1 MINNK
6 NIRYASLIIAIL
18 LGLWWLSSLV
28 GSKEIT
34 SKTPAEASSNH
45 VSKPALTVNTVKPVR
60 AMLSQNVAANGSIA
74 AWQEAIIGA
83 ETSGLALK
91 EVLVNVGDNVRHG
104 QVLARFNDSTIQAD
118 LAQAAANVAES
129 KAAALEAA
137 GNANRARS
145 IQDTGAISKQQ
156 VEQLLSL
163 EASTQ
168 ARLQAMQA
176 ATQTQQVRLKQT
188 VLTAPD
194 SGIISTRTATV
205 GAVASS
211 GQELFRLIRQGRLEW
226 RAELTSN
233 DVGKIN
239 PGMAA
244 NFTLPDGTNLTGK
257 VRTTSP
263 IVDSQTRNAIVFV
276 DFNNPQ
282 NQAKVGMYA
291 RGSFVIGAK
300 EALVLPA
307 TAVVMK
313 DGFAYIMQVDAQKR
327 VRQIKIQTGSREAG
341 NVEIIGLEGNEDSDF
356 VTTGGAFL
364 ADGDSVNVVQSNQ
377 KTTP

>member
-1 MINNK
+1 MVNNK
-6 NIRYASLIIAIL
+6 NIRYTLLIGATL
-18 LGLWWLSSLV
+18 LGLWWLSTLI
-28 GSKEIT
+28 GSEDT
-34 SKTPAEASSNH
+34 APDTPAETASNH
-45 VSKPALTVNTVKPVR
+45 DSKPALTVNTVKPVR
-60 AMLSQNVAANGSIA
+60 AMLNQNVTANGSIA

-91 EVLVNVGDNVRHG
+91 EVLVNVGDNVKHG

-118 LAQAAANVAES
+118 LAQATANVAET

-137 GNANRARS
+137 GNATRARS
-145 IQDTGAISKQQ
+145 IQDSGAISKQQ

-163 EASTQ
+163 EATTQ

-176 ATQTQQVRLKQT
+176 AIQTQQVRLKQT

-194 SGIISTRTATV
+194 SGIISTRSATV

-226 RAELTSN
+226 RAELTSS
-233 DVGKIN
+233 DVSKIK
-239 PGMAA
+239 PGMTA

-276 DFNNPQ
+276 DFSNTG

-291 RGSFVIGAK
+291 RGSFVIGTK

-313 DGFAYIMQVDAQKR
+313 DGFAYVMQVDAQNK
-327 VRQIKIQTGSREAG
+327 VRQVKVQTGNREEG
-341 NVEIIGLEGNEDSDF
+341 NVEIIGLDEHENSQF
-356 VTTGGAFL
+356 VATGGAFL
-364 ADGDSVNVVQSNQ
+364 ADGDRVNVVQTNQ
-377 KTTP
+377 KTTQ

>member
-6 NIRYASLIIAIL
+6 NTRYALLIGATL
-18 LGLWWLSSLV
+18 LGLWWLSTLI
-28 GSKEIT
+28 GSEKTVPE
-34 SKTPAEASSNH
+34 TPAEAASNH

-60 AMLSQNVAANGSIA
+60 AMLNQNVAANGSIA

-91 EVLVNVGDNVRHG
+91 EVLVNVGDHVKRG

-118 LAQAAANVAES
+118 LAQATANVAET

-137 GNANRARS
+137 GNASRARS

-163 EASTQ
+163 EATTQ

-176 ATQTQQVRLKQT
+176 AIQTQQVRLKQT

-194 SGIISTRTATV
+194 SGIISTRSATV

-226 RAELTSN
+226 RAELTSS
-233 DVGKIN
+233 DVSKIK
-239 PGMAA
+239 PGMTA
-244 NFTLPDGTNLTGK
+244 NFTLPDGTNLIGK

-276 DFNNPQ
+276 DFANSA

-291 RGSFVIGAK
+291 RGRFVIGAK

-313 DGFAYIMQVDAQKR
+313 DGFAYVMQVDAQKK
-327 VRQIKIQTGSREAG
+327 VRQIKVQTGNREEG
-341 NVEIIGLEGNEDSDF
+341 NVEIIGLDEHENSQF
-356 VTTGGAFL
+356 VATGGAFL
-364 ADGDSVNVVQSNQ
+364 ADGDSVNVVQSNP
-377 KTTP
+377 KTAD

>member
-1 MINNK
+1 MKSNK
-6 NIRYASLIIAIL
+6 TIGYALLIGAVL
-18 LGLWWLSSLV
+18 LGLWWLSHII
-28 GSKEIT
+28 GSKETASNT
-34 SKTPAEASSNH
+34 SVEAASTDD
-45 VSKPALTVNTVKPVR
+45 SKAALTVNTVKPAR
-60 AMLSQNVAANGSIA
+60 AMLNQNVTANGSIA
-74 AWQEAIIGA
+74 AWQEAIIGT
-83 ETSGLALK
+83 EVSGLALK
-91 EVLVNVGDNVRHG
+91 EVLVNVGDKVQRG
-104 QVLARFNDSTIQAD
+104 QVLARFNESTIQAD
-118 LAQAAANVAES
+118 LAQATANVAEA

-137 GNANRARS
+137 GNASRARS

-168 ARLQAMQA
+168 AHLQAMQA
-176 ATQTQQVRLKQT
+176 TIQIQQVRLKQT

-194 SGIISTRTATV
+194 SGIISARGATV
-205 GAVASS
+205 GAVASA

-233 DVGKIN
+233 DVSKISN
-239 PGMAA
+239 GMTA
-244 NFTLPDGTNLTGK
+244 NFTLPDGTTLTGK

-276 DFNNPQ
+276 DFANTA

-291 RGSFVIGAK
+291 RGSFVVDTK

-313 DGFAYIMQVDAQKR
+313 DGFAYVMQVDVHNK
-327 VRQIKIQTGSREAG
+327 VHQIKVQTGNREAE
-341 NVEIIGLEGNEDSDF
+341 NVEIIGLEGNENSNF
-356 VTTGGAFL
+356 VASGGAFL
-364 ADGDSVNVVQSNQ
+364 ADGDSVNVVPSPSI
-377 KTTP
+377 TTN

>member
-1 MINNK
+1 
-6 NIRYASLIIAIL
+6 
-18 LGLWWLSSLV
+18 
-28 GSKEIT
+28 
-34 SKTPAEASSNH
+34 
-45 VSKPALTVNTVKPVR
+45 
-60 AMLSQNVAANGSIA
+60 
-74 AWQEAIIGA
+74 
-83 ETSGLALK
+83 
-91 EVLVNVGDNVRHG
+91 
-104 QVLARFNDSTIQAD
+104 

-341 NVEIIGLEGNEDSDF
+341 NVEIIGLEGNEDGDF
-356 VTTGGAFL
+356 VATGGAFL